1 MLNQRFH
8 RTDAAY
14 ITASRT
20 RLNNAIDRG
29 EITREAADL
38 IQEFI
43 SEQAGKIG
51 PSREMKLVGTLIL
64 NQEYFPPYPD
74 CTTAA
79 VLAGIRQIMIA
90 TDKDG
95 KPRYRKNTVTDRIKI
110 AKRFFLWMC
119 ENEYGK
125 LAEKKLQKITVPAA
139 DHMTKTAEDI
149 LTEEEVQRMKEAAWS
164 SRDRAIIS
172 VLYEGGLRASELGS
186 LRWGDLR
193 FTDQT
198 VVLNTAGKTGKP
210 RYIPLIES
218 RAYLAAW
225 RNDYP
230 GNSADPESFVFV
242 TKKTRN
248 KPSLP
253 MTYAALS
260 KLLKVVAKEAN
271 IERKVTPHIFRH
283 SRITHLIRMQVPE
296 THIKKMMWGNL
307 TTDMFQTY
315 AHLTNDD
322 LDSCMCEIYGIKIP
336 GKSKETERRKHI
348 MEPRQCPVCATVNSS
363 TMNYCGTCG
372 APLTDE
378 AKSSA
383 QRAKSEL
390 QRIVQRPEILLE
402 AVLLAQEME
411 KEKRDMGD

>member
-149 LTEEEVQRMKEAAWS
+149 LTEEEVQRMKETAWS

-198 VVLNTAGKTGKP
+198 VVLNTA
-210 RYIPLIES
+210 
-218 RAYLAAW
+218 
-225 RNDYP
+225 
-230 GNSADPESFVFV
+230 
-242 TKKTRN
+242 
-248 KPSLP
+248 
-253 MTYAALS
+253 
-260 KLLKVVAKEAN
+260 
-271 IERKVTPHIFRH
+271 
-283 SRITHLIRMQVPE
+283 
-296 THIKKMMWGNL
+296 
-307 TTDMFQTY
+307 
-315 AHLTNDD
+315 
-322 LDSCMCEIYGIKIP
+322 
-336 GKSKETERRKHI
+336 
-348 MEPRQCPVCATVNSS
+348 
-363 TMNYCGTCG
+363 
-372 APLTDE
+372 
-378 AKSSA
+378 
-383 QRAKSEL
+383 
-390 QRIVQRPEILLE
+390 
-402 AVLLAQEME
+402 
-411 KEKRDMGD
+411 